1 MATKT
6 AAAPKASAK
15 VIRLERKPLQTPKP
29 LPARGSRLIVKDDP
43 DALIIAQ
50 KIVNM
55 KPQDVLILNGPQW
68 RVFKDLIHVI
78 EV

>member
-1 MATKT
+1 M
-6 AAAPKASAK
+6 
-15 VIRLERKPLQTPKP
+15 
-29 LPARGSRLIVKDDP
+29 KDDP
-43 DALIIAQ
+43 DALVIAQ